1 MLCRE
6 LEEAGAVVSGVTLL
20 LDGREGLSPEVTLLQ
35 TAKGRESTEHA
46 KLKGEKILD
55 RENKV

>member
-20 LDGREGLSPEVTLLQ
+20 LDGREGLSPEVTLVQ
-35 TAKGRESTEHA
+35 TAEGRECTEHT
-46 KLKGEKILD
+46 KVEGQKSLD
-55 RENKV
+55 RGNTV